1 MIRILAISD
10 IHNNV
15 PCVRMLRAQE
25 QNRFDVIAVVGDI
38 GSHRASEIFEILNT
52 FDCPV
57 VYVFG
62 NWDYGLTNDDA
73 FGPNCRL
80 LHFNFFETNGFV
92 FTGNSHL
99 PPSAHPATASIP
111 EDFSGPLYRAACRRE
126 IMRLLWQNGIDLNR
140 VIYLN
145 HYQDTWLAESFPG
158 LLAHMFGHIHTFSVS
173 LRKGAALIN
182 VSALD
187 RMVTV
192 YPKGRQIA
200 EKNMRNA
207 NAGNYAVVEI
217 DDSQRIS
224 VECQLLTRRYEGYI
238 YRDNSHQT
246 LPLIVEESEFGDAN
260 ASFFSV
266 RE

>member
-38 GSHRASEIFEILNT
+38 GSHRASEIFKILNT

-80 LHFNFFETNGFV
+80 LHFNFFEANGFF

-99 PPSAHPATASIP
+99 PPSAYTATASIP
-111 EDFSGPLYRAACRRE
+111 DDFSGPLYRAACRRE
-126 IMRLLWQNGIDLNR
+126 IMRLLWQNGIDLDR

-158 LLAHMFGHIHTFSVS
+158 LLAHMFGHVHTF
-173 LRKGAALIN
+173 N
-182 VSALD
+182 VTQK
-187 RMVTV
+187 R
-192 YPKGRQIA
+192 G
-200 EKNMRNA
+200 
-207 NAGNYAVVEI
+207 
-217 DDSQRIS
+217 
-224 VECQLLTRRYEGYI
+224 QL
-238 YRDNSHQT
+238 
-246 LPLIVEESEFGDAN
+246 
-260 ASFFSV
+260 
-266 RE
+266 